1 MLKLLRNTAFTLLR
15 CSGLPW
21 LIRATVQRD
30 KVTIVAFHDIAAARA
45 ERVLPFLART
55 YNVIGLADYLEARR
69 TGDSAR
75 LPKKALIVT
84 LDDGHIGNHRLL
96 PLLKQHRIPV
106 TIFLCSGLI
115 DTNRHYWFRFE
126 HPEVMVQ
133 TLKTVSNAERLQ
145 RLSALGFSPE
155 REFERPQALGRDQLR
170 EMAGVVNFQGHSH
183 LHPCLPACGD
193 DEARTEIAGSKRVL
207 EQQFGLR
214 IDAFAYPNG
223 DYSDRDIALVRE
235 AGYACAV
242 TMDPGF
248 NTLQT
253 DAYRLRRIGIDDG
266 DPIAAVCVK
275 ASGLWALLRMGMR
288 GGRKSGYMVAL
299 RAGAEATPK
308 TSLRR

>member
-30 KVTIVAFHDIAAARA
+30 KVTIVAFHDIAAAHA
-45 ERVLPFLART
+45 ERVFPFLART
-55 YNVIGLADYLEARR
+55 YNLIGLADYLEARR

-75 LPKKALIVT
+75 LPKKALIIT

-126 HPEVMVQ
+126 HPQVSVEA
-133 TLKTVSNAERLQ
+133 LKAVPNREKLERLA
-145 RLSALGFSPE
+145 ALGFSPE

-170 EMAGVVNFQGHSH
+170 EMAGAVDFQGHSH
-183 LHPCLPACGD
+183 LHPCLPTCGD
-193 DEARTEIAGSKRVL
+193 DEARTEVAGSKRVL
-207 EQQFGLR
+207 EQRFGLR

-253 DAYRLRRIGIDDG
+253 DVYRLRRIGIDDG

-275 ASGLWALLRMGMR
+275 ASGLWALLRSGMR